1 MAKGRPEI
9 LVTQSLLDRL
19 TSHEQWP
26 ETRNASIT
34 MFRESLKR
42 DLEWLLNTRQPI
54 TPELEDFPLAKNSM
68 LRFGFPDIHSFST
81 TRGKDPAA
89 LARAMEECIKLYE
102 PRISEP
108 RVELARSDMLSR
120 SMKFHVG
127 GKISYENME
136 EEIKFDTV
144 LELIRGE
151 YEVS

>member
-1 MAKGRPEI
+1 MARSRPEI

-19 TSHEQWP
+19 TDHEPWP
-26 ETRNASIT
+26 ESRNASIA

-42 DLEWLLNTRQPI
+42 DVEWLLNTRQPV
-54 TPELEDFPLAKNSM
+54 TPELEDFPRTRNSIA
-68 LRFGFPDIHSFST
+68 RFGFPDIVSFGSSA
-81 TRGKDPAA
+81 GKDPAA
-89 LARAMEECIKLYE
+89 MVRAIEECIRTYE
-102 PRISEP
+102 PRISDP

-120 SMKFHVG
+120 SLKFHVE